1 MQFAKIL
8 VFLAFLVEFT
18 KTFQRILFQPEEI
31 SPENCDLNISAQL
44 TNQNVTFDCVDGIL
58 KVKSQSQEVNFQLIL
73 TNYTGQ
79 NSYLIFQD
87 ITLLNLDI
95 QLVQFSLMQLQKQ
108 PLIMIQNVAVLKISN
123 LTIEQQIYLEKSQ
136 ATQMILCENVNSLT
150 INNMV
155 LKNNSFNYLLQ
166 EQNSEIQFQ
175 SEEIEIDS
183 LFIDSY
189 DGAVQIISDQQL
201 IIQEIKSINSLQKD
215 QNFTFL
221 VECNNCTIGNI
232 FVYKENQFV
241 IDIISTSFNFQVE
254 QQLIINNITL
264 LTDQNC
270 HLCNYQWQFNNQ
282 TSQGT
287 QIQSQ
292 QFIQINY
299 IYVAQTFQSQKLDSL
314 SSIFIYASD
323 INSFIIQN
331 ALFQNVSSSD
341 LAVSFNN
348 IHSAQFTNIQAL
360 NCTHIV
366 DFFTIIRSNQVN
378 FENIFIDFIT
388 ANSTNQL
395 VTLSTFTLAYFDNL
409 MLPTDPHLGKEIQ
422 KFRSGNPLIT
432 VVDGQLV
439 QFNSS
444 QINLKNVDSAFIIFI
459 DINQFIS
466 INTTFLNIY
475 SYKNSNGG
483 CLNFGNTDSI
493 TLILTDT
500 IFDNCISSQFGGAI
514 FGGILKKAK
523 NVFVTNCRSEVGGG
537 FFLSNKSDLLEL
549 KNVVFLLNKATFYSD
564 DFLLGFKSITIDSIY
579 EYNQNLGGTDLYFK
593 QIKQQSNNTYSM
605 YSGLIYAIYFKIQ
618 MNDKDQQQLN
628 IPVNLYMFCQ
638 LNSNLQQNFQQFQ
651 IPIMNNL
658 PYMVLYQNPS
668 NFLTDQKIVL
678 KFADSFT
685 IDQNFTIPNGYCT
698 QGMELIQLVGNQYM
712 CKYCDQQKANY
723 DSTFFLEVDKKYIQQ
738 QDHHHHHAINQ
749 KDVQNFYKNNIK
761 DLYISQQ
768 TSQINY
774 YFDGS
779 KQASQK
785 LNKEVY
791 DLQQIS
797 QCQTCN
803 PNFFQ
808 SCYANYSSLKSGYWR
823 NNYTVN
829 ESFIYLCQIQQENC
843 QGGNQTGNYLCSEGY
858 IGPQCLS
865 CDRKGVFWN
874 QIFGQSG
881 TFQCNLCGNQ
891 KDNTIK
897 IIFAFICFYF
907 IIIILIY
914 SNFKSLKN
922 ILFASY
928 LSKMNIIYIGNSV
941 QNQGE
946 TSVLIKTL
954 MFNFSIYQVSNFIS
968 QKNLLDYLSFFSS
981 NPIDAQFISV
991 DCFLNSILSS
1001 DYNIGV
1007 TKLALCILI
1016 PIIVLFSIIIVLLV
1030 LKLFKVLSFKTIFSI
1045 SLMAYI
1051 YLFVFSFFTTTLEYS
1066 LEALKCIQLEFDQSY
1081 LMIDLSLNC
1090 NKNSNSNITKIKSFG
1105 LIIFILFC
1113 IISPF
1118 LVFLVC
1124 FLERKRLNK
1133 VQVFLKYG
1141 FLFREYKKK
1150 FYLWEVVRL
1159 MLKISIVSIKVIF
1172 INSSIVLV
1180 SLYSIC
1186 LVIYL
1191 GIFFQFQPFMS
1202 KKFNRL
1208 EILTIIVAI
1217 VNILTSSLLRQSK
1230 LYNNGEY
1237 GTQQKFSQILFYF
1250 SQTIQFIY
1258 FSILIVLIIISFFS
1272 SKIKRLQKYRV
1283 FSCLSYYF
1291 PIYPYRL
1298 FQNYKKL
1305 REKVLSKS
1313 YKIALQSEF
1322 LPLKSNVQMQD
1333 LSLEKNLQSELLIF
1347 KSE

>member
-1 MQFAKIL
+1 MQFVQIFL
-8 VFLAFLVEFT
+8 FLAFLVKCS
-18 KTFQRILFQPEEI
+18 KTFQLNSRQQAQIVPE
-31 SPENCDLNISAQL
+31 SCDQNISEQL
-44 TNQNVTFDCVDGIL
+44 TNQNIPFDCIDGIL
-58 KVKSQSQEVNFQLIL
+58 KVKSSVQQVNFQLIL
-73 TNYTGQ
+73 SNYTGY
-79 NSYLIFQD
+79 NSYIVFQD
-87 ITLLNLDI
+87 IALLNLDI
-95 QLVQFSLMQLQKQ
+95 QLTQFSLMQLQKQ
-108 PLIMIQNVAVLKISN
+108 PLIMIQNVIEVKISN
-123 LTIEQQIYLEKSQ
+123 LTIEQQIYLEQSQ
-136 ATQMILCENVNSLT
+136 ATQMILCENINSLI
-150 INNMV
+150 INNMI

-175 SEEIEIDS
+175 SQQIQLDS
-183 LFIDSY
+183 LLIDSY
-189 DGAVQIISDQQL
+189 DGAVQIISEQQL
-201 IIQEIKSINSLQKD
+201 IIQEIISINSLQKD

-221 VECNNCTIGNI
+221 VECNDCLIGSI
-232 FVYKENQFV
+232 LVYKENQFV
-241 IDIISTSFNFQVE
+241 IDVISTSFNFQVQ
-254 QQLIINNITL
+254 QQLIIQNITL
-264 LTDQNC
+264 VTDQNC

-299 IYVAQTFQSQKLDSL
+299 IYVTQTFQSQKLESL
-314 SSIFIYASD
+314 GSIFIYASD
-323 INSFIIQN
+323 INSFTIKN
-331 ALFQNVSSSD
+331 ALFENITSSN
-341 LAVSFNN
+341 LAISFNN
-348 IHSAQFTNIQAL
+348 IHQAQFTNIQAL
-360 NCTHIV
+360 NNTHIV
-366 DFFTIIRSNQVN
+366 DFFTIIRSSQVN
-378 FENIFIDFIT
+378 FQNFFIDFIT

-395 VTLSTFTLAYFDNL
+395 ITLSTFTQAYFDSL
-409 MLPTDPHLGKEIQ
+409 MLPINPHLGEEIQ

-439 QFNSS
+439 QFNNS

-466 INTTFLNIY
+466 INTTFQNIY

-483 CLNFGNTDSI
+483 CLNFGNTNSI
-493 TLILTDT
+493 TLNLTDT

-514 FGGILKKAK
+514 FGGILIKAK
-523 NVFVTNCRSEVGGG
+523 NVLVTNCRSEVGGG

-549 KNVVFLLNKATFYSD
+549 KNIVFILNEATFYSD
-564 DFLLGFKSITIDSIY
+564 DYLLGFKSITIDSIY
-579 EYNQNLGGTDLYFK
+579 EYNQNLGGTDFYFM
-593 QIKQQSNNTYSM
+593 QINQQSNNTYMM

-618 MNDKDQQQLN
+618 MNDKDQKQLD

-638 LNSNLQQNFQQFQ
+638 LDSNLQQNFQQFQ

-658 PYMVLYQNPS
+658 PYMVLYQNPA

-685 IDQNFTIPNGYCT
+685 IDQTFTIPNGFCT
-698 QGMELIQLVGNQYM
+698 EGMELIQLVSNQYM

-723 DSTFFLEVDKKYIQQ
+723 DFTFILDT
-738 QDHHHHHAINQ
+738 DQ
-749 KDVQNFYKNNIK
+749 KQ
-761 DLYISQQ
+761 SQQ
-768 TSQINY
+768 HEIHALNMKNEKNINSKNVLNTDARNQINKIDY
-774 YFDGS
+774 PQYNSNYPYQNQNQQLIPF
-779 KQASQK
+779 QK
-785 LNKEVY
+785 L
-791 DLQQIS
+791 QIS

-803 PNFFQ
+803 PNFFE
-808 SCYANYSSLKSGYWR
+808 SCYANYSSLKSGFWR

-829 ESFIYLCQIQQENC
+829 QTFIYLCQIQQENC
-843 QGGNQTGNYLCSEGY
+843 QGGSQTGNYLCSEGY
-858 IGPQCLS
+858 IGPQCLI

-874 QIFGQSG
+874 QSFGQSG
-881 TFQCNLCGNQ
+881 TFQCNLCGNK

-897 IIFAFICFYF
+897 IILTFITFYF
-907 IIIILIY
+907 IIVILIY

-922 ILFASY
+922 MLFANY

-941 QNQGE
+941 QMQGE

-981 NPIDAQFISV
+981 NPIDAQFISI
-991 DCFLNSILSS
+991 DCFLNDFLPS

-1016 PIIVLFSIIIVLLV
+1016 PTIVLASIVIVLLI
-1030 LKLFKVLSFKTIFSI
+1030 LKLFKILPLKTIFSI

-1066 LEALKCIQLEFDQSY
+1066 LEAFKCIQLEFDQSY

-1090 NKNSNSNITKIKSFG
+1090 NKNSNSDIDKIKAIG

-1118 LVFLVC
+1118 LIFLIC
-1124 FLERKRLNK
+1124 FMERKRLNK

-1150 FYLWEVVRL
+1150 FYLWEVARL

-1172 INSSIVLV
+1172 INSSVILV
-1180 SLYSIC
+1180 TLYSIC

-1191 GIFFQFQPFMS
+1191 GVFFQFQPFMS

-1217 VNILTSSLLRQSK
+1217 INILSSSLLRQSK
-1230 LYNNGEY
+1230 LQNNGEY
-1237 GTQQKFSQILFYF
+1237 DTQQSFSQILYYF

-1258 FSILIVLIIISFFS
+1258 FSILIVLIVISFFS
-1272 SKIKRLQKYRV
+1272 NKIKRLQKYRA

-1305 REKVLSKS
+1305 REKVISKS

-1333 LSLEKNLQSELLIF
+1333 LSLEKYVQSEILIF

>member
-1 MQFAKIL
+1 MQLVKVYIFLVIL
-8 VFLAFLVEFT
+8 VKCAQ
-18 KTFQRILFQPEEI
+18 TFQLVQFQREDIDPD
-31 SPENCDLNISAQL
+31 SCDQNISAQL
-44 TNQNVTFDCVDGIL
+44 TNQNVTFDCLDGIL
-58 KVKSQSQEVNFQLIL
+58 KVKSQTQVVNFQLIL

-79 NSYLIFQD
+79 NSYIIFQD
-87 ITLLNLDI
+87 ITQLNLDI
-95 QLVQFSLMQLQKQ
+95 QLIQFSLLQLQKQ
-108 PLIMIQNVAVLKISN
+108 PFITIQNVIELKISN
-123 LTIEQQIYLEKSQ
+123 LNIEQQIYLEQSQ
-136 ATQMILCENVNSLT
+136 STQMILCENINSLT
-150 INNMV
+150 INNMT

-166 EQNSEIQFQ
+166 EQNSEIQLQ
-175 SEEIEIDS
+175 SQQIQIDS

-201 IIQEIKSINSLQKD
+201 IIQEIISINSLQKD

-232 FVYKENQFV
+232 LVYKENQFV
-241 IDIISTSFNFQVE
+241 IDIISTLFNFQVQ
-254 QQLIINNITL
+254 QQLTIQNMTL
-264 LTDQNC
+264 ITDQNC

-287 QIQSQ
+287 QIQSE

-299 IYVAQTFQSQKLDSL
+299 INILQTFQSQKLDSL

-323 INSFIIQN
+323 INSFTIQN

-341 LAVSFNN
+341 LAISFNN
-348 IHSAQFTNIQAL
+348 IHSAQFSNIKAL
-360 NCTHIV
+360 NCTQIV

-378 FENIFIDFIT
+378 FQNIFIDFIT

-395 VTLSTFTLAYFDNL
+395 ITLSTFTLAYFDNL
-409 MLPTDPHLGKEIQ
+409 MLPIDPHLENEIQ

-432 VVDGQLV
+432 VVDGEFV

-444 QINLKNVDSAFIIFI
+444 QINLKNVESAFIVFI

-483 CLNFGNTDSI
+483 CLNFGNTNSI
-493 TLILTDT
+493 TLSLTDT
-500 IFDNCISSQFGGAI
+500 IFDTCISSQFGGAI

-523 NVFVTNCRSEVGGG
+523 NVLVTNCRSEVGGG

-549 KNVVFLLNKATFYSD
+549 KNVVFVFNKATFYSD
-564 DFLLGFKSITIDSIY
+564 DYLLGFKSITIDSIY

-593 QIKQQSNNTYSM
+593 QINQQSNNTYTM

-618 MNDKDQQQLN
+618 MNDKDEQQLDL
-628 IPVNLYMFCQ
+628 PVNLYMFCQ
-638 LNSNLQQNFQQFQ
+638 LNSNLQQNFQQFY

-658 PYMVLYQNPS
+658 PYMILYQNPA

-685 IDQNFTIPNGYCT
+685 IDQTFTIPNGFCAE
-698 QGMELIQLVGNQYM
+698 GMELIQLVSNQYM

-723 DSTFFLEVDKKYIQQ
+723 DFNFILDIDKKQSQQ
-738 QDHHHHHAINQ
+738 LYHQAMN
-749 KDVQNFYKNNIK
+749 KNNVQNLNHKIIQEINKRKQI
-761 DLYISQQ
+761 
-768 TSQINY
+768 SQINY
-774 YFDGS
+774 SINDS
-779 KQASQK
+779 KLAFQNYGKQN
-785 LNKEVY
+785 LIFQE
-791 DLQQIS
+791 QQIS

-803 PNFFQ
+803 PNYFQ
-808 SCYANYSSLKSGYWR
+808 QCYANYSSLKQGYWR

-829 ESFIYLCQIQQENC
+829 QTYIYLCQIQQENC

-865 CDRKGVFWN
+865 CDRNGVFWN
-874 QIFGQSG
+874 QSFGQSG
-881 TFQCNLCGNQ
+881 TFQCNLCGNK

-897 IIFAFICFYF
+897 IILAFLCFYF

-914 SNFKSLKN
+914 SNFKSLMN
-922 ILFASY
+922 MLYTSY
-928 LSKMNIIYIGNSV
+928 LSKMSIIFIGNSV
-941 QNQGE
+941 QKQGE

-981 NPIDAQFISV
+981 NPIDAQFISI
-991 DCFLNSILSS
+991 DCFLNNILPS
-1001 DYNIGV
+1001 DFNIGV
-1007 TKLALCILI
+1007 TKLVLCILI
-1016 PIIVLFSIIIVLLV
+1016 PTIVLISIIMVLLV
-1030 LKLFKVLSFKTIFSI
+1030 LKIFKILSFKTIFSI

-1051 YLFVFSFFTTTLEYS
+1051 YLFIFSFFTTTLEYS

-1090 NKNSNSNITKIKSFG
+1090 NKNNNSDIAKIKTFG
-1105 LIIFILFC
+1105 LIIFIVFC

-1118 LVFLVC
+1118 LIFLIC

-1159 MLKISIVSIKVIF
+1159 ILKISIVSIKVIF
-1172 INSSIVLV
+1172 INSSVILV
-1180 SLYSIC
+1180 TLYTIC

-1191 GIFFQFQPFMS
+1191 GVFFQFQPFIS

-1217 VNILTSSLLRQSK
+1217 INILASSLLRQSK
-1230 LYNNGEY
+1230 LYNSGEY
-1237 GTQQKFSQILFYF
+1237 ETQQSFSQILYYI
-1250 SQTIQFIY
+1250 SQTIQFVY

-1272 SKIKRLQKYRV
+1272 KQIKRLQKYRT

-1298 FQNYKKL
+1298 FQNFKKL
-1305 REKVLSKS
+1305 REKVISKS
-1313 YKIALQSEF
+1313 YKMALQSEF

-1333 LSLEKNLQSELLIF
+1333 LSLEKYVQSETLLF